1 MQKKS
6 LIKSRAAAKKA
17 LLASKKTKLG
27 AANKGT
33 KISANAMTENSL
45 SYSAASTRAGLQ
57 ANAVN
62 SSAAI
67 NQSASLATSAAASGS
82 LASSATNA
90 SNAGLSAA
98 TLNGSAI
105 NNLSLS
111 ASNFNQ
117 GGLSASSISAS
128 ATNTS
133 KI

>member
-67 NQSASLATSAAASGS
+67 NCSLTYRQFRRRNSSGRFCCLSSGS
-82 LASSATNA
+82 LV
-90 SNAGLSAA
+90 
-98 TLNGSAI
+98 
-105 NNLSLS
+105 
-111 ASNFNQ
+111 
-117 GGLSASSISAS
+117 SIG
-128 ATNTS
+128 
-133 KI
+133 